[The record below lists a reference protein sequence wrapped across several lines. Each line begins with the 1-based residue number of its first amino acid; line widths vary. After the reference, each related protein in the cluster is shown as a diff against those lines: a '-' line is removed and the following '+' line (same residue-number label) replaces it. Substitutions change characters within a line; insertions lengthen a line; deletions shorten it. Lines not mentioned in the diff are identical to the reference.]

1 MIIRR
6 DDYLNR
12 LIESKHTHTI
22 KVVSGIRRC
31 GKSFLLFELFAD
43 HLRDSGIDES
53 HILTYEL
60 DMLENTHLRDKNA
73 LYQDI
78 LSKITGDGMPMGYV
92 PQWWCMVGHPSVATF
107 PVQW

>member
-1 MIIRR
+1 MIIKR

-12 LIESKHTHTI
+12 LIESKHIRTI

-31 GKSFLLFELFAD
+31 GKSFLLFELFVE
-43 HLRDSGIDES
+43 HLRDSGVDAS

-60 DMLENTHLRDKNA
+60 DMLENAPLRDKNA

-78 LSKITGDGMPMGYV
+78 LSKDPTRNN
-92 PQWWCMVGHPSVATF
+92 F
-107 PVQW
+107 